1 MIERTQDW
9 AQAGQ
14 AQEET
19 MSQILVVDDDPAL
32 HQLIE
37 AALADD
43 GHRLVCVKSAEEG
56 LELIGHEPVELALID
71 YMLPGMDGLEFL
83 ERVQQLQ
90 PHPICIMMTAF
101 GTPDTVLGAL
111 RKRVQDFLVKPF
123 SIADL
128 RSAISHALEEEPL
141 NGIEILSAAPQWVQ
155 LRVPCDLAAVPW
167 LQKLLTQ
174 LKADL
179 PEETREA
186 MAYAFREMLNNAIEH
201 GGKLDP
207 SKFVEVSCIRLK
219 HAIIYHIKDPG
230 EGFDP
235 EQLEHAAIGNPSGDP
250 FRHVTV
256 RDEKGLRAGG
266 FGILLTNQL
275 VDDLV
280 YNERRNE
287 LMFVKYL

>member
-1 MIERTQDW
+1 
-9 AQAGQ
+9 
-14 AQEET
+14 
-19 MSQILVVDDDPAL
+19 MSQILIVDDDPAL

-37 AALADD
+37 AALAND
-43 GHRLVCVKSAEEG
+43 GHRLVCVSSGEEG
-56 LELIGHEPVELALID
+56 LELLGNEPVELALID

-90 PHPICIMMTAF
+90 PHPICIMMTAY

-128 RSAISHALEEEPL
+128 RGAINHALEDEPL
-141 NGIEILSAAPQWVQ
+141 NGIEIISATPQWVQ

-207 SKFVEVSCIRLK
+207 SKSVEVSCIRLK

-235 EQLEHAAIGNPSGDP
+235 EQLEHAAIGNPSTDP

-256 RDEKGLRAGG
+256 RDEKGLHAGG
-266 FGILLTNQL
+266 FGILLTDQL

>member
-1 MIERTQDW
+1 
-9 AQAGQ
+9 
-14 AQEET
+14 
-19 MSQILVVDDDPAL
+19 MSRILVVDDDPAIHQIIEAVL
-32 HQLIE
+32 VAEGHQLLW
-37 AALADD
+37 AS
-43 GHRLVCVKSAEEG
+43 SAEQG
-56 LELIGHEPVELALID
+56 LELLMQDAIDLALID
-71 YMLPGMDGLEFL
+71 FMLPGMDGLELL
-83 ERVQQLQ
+83 EHVQDIHPQ
-90 PHPICIMMTAF
+90 PACIMMTAF
-101 GTPDTVLGAL
+101 GTPDAVLGAL

-123 SIADL
+123 SLTEL
-128 RSAISHALEEEPL
+128 RSAVHQALEEQPA
-141 NGIEILSAAPQWVQ
+141 NGIEILSAQPHWVH

-219 HAIIYHIKDPG
+219 RAIIYHIKDPG

-266 FGILLTNQL
+266 FGILLTDQL
-275 VDDLV
+275 VDELV

>member
-1 MIERTQDW
+1 
-9 AQAGQ
+9 
-14 AQEET
+14 
-19 MSQILVVDDDPAL
+19 MSRILVVDDDPTL

-37 AALADD
+37 ATLAED
-43 GHRLVCVKSAEEG
+43 GHRLMAVGSGEQG
-56 LELIGHEPVELALID
+56 LELLSHEAFDLALID
-71 YMLPGMDGLEFL
+71 YMLPGIDGLELL
-83 ERVQQLQ
+83 EQLQQLYPQ
-90 PHPICIMMTAF
+90 LACIMMTAF
-101 GTPDTVLGAL
+101 GTPDAVLGAL

-128 RSAISHALEEEPL
+128 RTAVSHALEEHPL
-141 NGIEILSAAPQWVQ
+141 NGIEILSAQPHWVQ

-167 LQKLLTQ
+167 LQKLLMQ

-179 PEETREA
+179 PEATREA

-207 SKFVEVSCIRLK
+207 TKFVEVSCIRLK
-219 HAIIYHIKDPG
+219 RAIIYHIKDPG

-235 EQLEHAAIGNPSGDP
+235 AQLEHAAIANPTGDP

-266 FGILLTNQL
+266 FGILLTDQL
-275 VDDLV
+275 VDELV

-287 LMFVKYL
+287 LIFVKYL

>member
-1 MIERTQDW
+1 
-9 AQAGQ
+9 
-14 AQEET
+14 
-19 MSQILVVDDDPAL
+19 MSKILVVDDDPAL

-37 AALADD
+37 GALIDD
-43 GHRLVCVKSAEEG
+43 GHELLHATEAHLGLQMIAGEE
-56 LELIGHEPVELALID
+56 IDLALID
-71 YMLPGMDGLEFL
+71 YVMPEMDGLEFL
-83 ERVQQLQ
+83 ERLRRD
-90 PHPICIMMTAF
+90 HPNLKAIMMTGY
-101 GTPDTVLGAL
+101 GTPNAVLGAL
-111 RKRVQDFLVKPF
+111 TRKVCDFLVKPF

-128 RSAISHALEEEPL
+128 RAAVTAALAEGALLNIEVISAQPH
-141 NGIEILSAAPQWVQ
+141 WVQ
-155 LRVPCDLAAVPW
+155 LRVPCDLAAVPL

-179 PEETREA
+179 PEDTREA

-207 SKFVEVSCIRLK
+207 SKFVEVLCVRLK
-219 HAIIYHIKDPG
+219 RAIIYWIKDPG

-235 EQLEHAAIGNPSGDP
+235 EQLEHAAVSNPAGEP
-250 FRHVTV
+250 FRHVSV

-266 FGILLTNQL
+266 FGILLTDQL
-275 VDDLV
+275 VDELV

>member
-1 MIERTQDW
+1 
-9 AQAGQ
+9 
-14 AQEET
+14 
-19 MSQILVVDDDPAL
+19 MSKILLVDDDPVL

-37 AALADD
+37 GALTGD
-43 GHRLVCVKSAEEG
+43 GHTLLHTTDPQKG
-56 LELIGHEPVELALID
+56 LEIVAREPVDLALID
-71 YMLPGMDGLEFL
+71 YVMPEMDGFEFL
-83 ERVQQLQ
+83 DKLRRT
-90 PHPICIMMTAF
+90 HPKLKAIMITAY
-101 GTPDTVLGAL
+101 GTPAAVLSAL
-111 RKRVQDFLVKPF
+111 RKQVCDFLVKPF
-123 SIADL
+123 SLADL
-128 RSAISHALEEEPL
+128 RAAVSTVLEEDNL
-141 NGIEILSAAPQWVQ
+141 IEIEVISARPEWVQ
-155 LRVPCDLAAVPW
+155 LRVPCDLAAVPL
-167 LQKLLTQ
+167 LQKLLIQ

-207 SKFVEVSCIRLK
+207 NNHVEVACMRLK
-219 HAIIYHIKDPG
+219 RAIIYWIKDPG

-235 EQLEHAAIGNPSGDP
+235 EKIEHAAVNNPAGDP

-266 FGILLTNQL
+266 FGILLTRQL
-275 VDDLV
+275 VDELV

>member
-1 MIERTQDW
+1 
-9 AQAGQ
+9 
-14 AQEET
+14 
-19 MSQILVVDDDPAL
+19 MSRILVVDDDPAI
-32 HQLIE
+32 HQIVE
-37 AALADD
+37 AALTAE
-43 GHRLVCVKSAEEG
+43 GHQTLSASSGEQA
-56 LELIGHEPVELALID
+56 LELLQSEPVDLALLD
-71 YMLPGMDGLEFL
+71 LMLPGMDGLELL
-83 ERVQQLQ
+83 EQLQ
-90 PHPICIMMTAF
+90 KAHPQLACIMMTAY
-101 GTPDTVLGAL
+101 GTPDAVLGAM
-111 RKRVQDFLVKPF
+111 RKRVQDFLIKPF
-123 SIADL
+123 SLADL
-128 RSAISHALEEEPL
+128 RNAINHALEEHPL
-141 NGIEILSAAPQWVQ
+141 NGIEILSAQPHWVH

-167 LQKLLTQ
+167 LQKLLMQ

-207 SKFVEVSCIRLK
+207 TKFVEVSCIRLK
-219 HAIIYHIKDPG
+219 RAIIYHIKDPG

-235 EQLEHAAIGNPSGDP
+235 EQLEHAAIGNPTGDP

-266 FGILLTNQL
+266 FGILLTDQL
-275 VDDLV
+275 VDELV

>member
-1 MIERTQDW
+1 
-9 AQAGQ
+9 
-14 AQEET
+14 

-128 RSAISHALEEEPL
+128 RNAINHALEEEPL

-219 HAIIYHIKDPG
+219 HAIIYKIKDPG
-230 EGFDP
+230 DGFDP
-235 EQLEHAAIGNPSGDP
+235 AQLEHAAIGNPSGDP